1 MSNTWITSDWHV
13 GHRNIIRYC
22 GRPTNCDELILKSL
36 SIMKEE
42 DVLIH
47 LGDFGFYGTDGKIEN
62 AFSTI
67 PCKEKIL
74 IVGNHDEKNRKVLK
88 LPWSKIVKRKEQP
101 YYFTYKELVITAQH
115 RPYREYPRKVHA
127 GRWLLQKITD
137 MFLDIKERGRLGSFL
152 HYQQVPEDAHIALH
166 GHSHE
171 IGQRYDW
178 SDGTLLVNVC
188 VEQFDYHPVSLVE
201 LEQEYYARKV
211 YMETKR

>member
-1 MSNTWITSDWHV
+1 
-13 GHRNIIRYC
+13 
-22 GRPTNCDELILKSL
+22 
-36 SIMKEE
+36 
-42 DVLIH
+42 
-47 LGDFGFYGTDGKIEN
+47 
-62 AFSTI
+62 
-67 PCKEKIL
+67 
-74 IVGNHDEKNRKVLK
+74 
-88 LPWSKIVKRKEQP
+88 
-101 YYFTYKELVITAQH
+101 
-115 RPYREYPRKVHA
+115 
-127 GRWLLQKITD
+127 